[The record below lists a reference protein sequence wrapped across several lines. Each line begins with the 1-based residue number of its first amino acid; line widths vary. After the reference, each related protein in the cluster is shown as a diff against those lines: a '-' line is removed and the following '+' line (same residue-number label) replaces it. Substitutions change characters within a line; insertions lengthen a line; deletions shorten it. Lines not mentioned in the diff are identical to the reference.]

1 MVITERPWLSL
12 TKPSSSHKEQT
23 SERAKRV
30 TSVLFLV
37 ALFAGFAQFGAVTS
51 LNDVAKHF
59 GNATSSAS
67 LKSAVG
73 LSGSVLGLGLGLLR
87 VASLAS
93 LPLASLADRFGRKK
107 VLRRTMTIG
116 LVATSLASLS
126 PSYWFFVLC
135 FAFARPLLSASST
148 IVQVITVELSTTKS
162 RINHIVIVSAGSG
175 IGAGLSAVLHGVIR
189 GPNSFRWLFALGIL
203 PIFALVP
210 FLKVVPESHE
220 RDQSHPTAR
229 LGAVTKSLRPRLLI
243 VASIAFVVGVI
254 SGPANGFAF
263 VYGEGILKLSPQ
275 FSAFIVTLSA
285 LTGLAGLLLSR
296 AFAKKYGRRITVA
309 VGVLATALTSTLA
322 YSGGKMNFVL
332 GYMLG
337 VGAAGLMSPALTA
350 MATELFTHSFRAT
363 AAGWILVAGVIGA
376 VIGLGFFGLIGDA
389 VHTTSALSLRL
400 PAILTFIPLLP
411 VLFLLSK
418 LPESSEMELI

>member
-1 MVITERPWLSL
+1 LSL

-59 GNATSSAS
+59 GNVTSSAS

-116 LVATSLASLS
+116 LVATSLA
-126 PSYWFFVLC
+126 
-135 FAFARPLLSASST
+135 
-148 IVQVITVELSTTKS
+148 
-162 RINHIVIVSAGSG
+162 
-175 IGAGLSAVLHGVIR
+175 
-189 GPNSFRWLFALGIL
+189 
-203 PIFALVP
+203 
-210 FLKVVPESHE
+210 
-220 RDQSHPTAR
+220 
-229 LGAVTKSLRPRLLI
+229 PRLLI

-411 VLFLLSK
+411 VLFLLRK

>member
-1 MVITERPWLSL
+1 MAITERHWSSL
-12 TKPSSSHKEQT
+12 TKQSNSHKDQT
-23 SERAKRV
+23 YKRARRV

-59 GNATSSAS
+59 GNATSNAS

-87 VASLAS
+87 IASLAS
-93 LPLASLADRFGRKK
+93 LQLASLADRFGRKK
-107 VLRRTMTIG
+107 ILRSTMTLG

-135 FAFARPLLSASST
+135 FAFARPLLSAAST
-148 IVQVITVELSTTKS
+148 IVQVLTVELSTTKS
-162 RINHIVIVSAGSG
+162 RINHIVIVAAGSG
-175 IGAGLSAVLHGVIR
+175 IGAGLSAILHGIIR

-210 FLKVVPESHE
+210 FLRVVPESHE

-229 LGAVTKSLRPRLLI
+229 LGAVTKSLRPRLFI

-263 VYGEGILKLSPQ
+263 VYGEGILKFSPRHV
-275 FSAFIVTLSA
+275 AVVVTLSA
-285 LTGLAGLLLSR
+285 LTGFGGLMLSR
-296 AFAKKYGRRITVA
+296 VFAKKYGRRTTVA
-309 VGVLATALTSTLA
+309 VGVIATALTSTLA
-322 YSGGKMNFVL
+322 YSGGRTNFVI
-332 GYMLG
+332 GYLLG
-337 VGAAGLMSPALTA
+337 VCAAGLMSPALTA

-376 VIGLGFFGLIGDA
+376 VVGLAVFGWIGDDM
-389 VHTTSALSLRL
+389 HTTAALSLRV
-400 PAILTFIPLLP
+400 PSILTFIPLLP
-411 VLFLLSK
+411 VLFLLRK
-418 LPESSEMELI
+418 LPESSEMELR